1 MSRFRKKFSGL
12 RANAGQIILR
22 SSAELRAVVVQCC
35 LVLILFPLAGNSFV
49 LLDLTSLQ
57 QDDESLA
64 RVSASLQENT
74 YANSCKSLPLFVA
87 VLENKINYVFSS
99 SARAG
104 PDHRIPLFMV
114 FQSRWSSKPCST
126 LSPDLHITIKFAIR
140 TSGLVPPTI

>member
-64 RVSASLQENT
+64 RVSASIQENT
-74 YANSCKSLPLFVA
+74 YANSCKSLPLFVG
-87 VLENKINYVFSS
+87 VLENKINYVFLHPLGQVLTIEFRSS
-99 SARAG
+99 WFFNPGGAQNRA
-104 PDHRIPLFMV
+104 PPSHRIY
-114 FQSRWSSKPCST
+114 T
-126 LSPDLHITIKFAIR
+126 
-140 TSGLVPPTI
+140 